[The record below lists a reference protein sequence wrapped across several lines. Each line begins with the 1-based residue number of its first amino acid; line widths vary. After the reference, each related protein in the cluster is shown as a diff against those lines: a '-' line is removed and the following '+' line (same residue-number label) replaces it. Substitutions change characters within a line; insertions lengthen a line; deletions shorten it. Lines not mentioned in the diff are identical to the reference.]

1 MRWIKRKW
9 STWMMVIDL
18 RNDLRLHKECG
29 FRAVLS
35 MKNARDFYCSDPC
48 CTVKHK
54 VY

>member
-1 MRWIKRKW
+1 MQWVRQQWIRWTLLR
-9 STWMMVIDL
+9 DL

-48 CTVKHK
+48 CNTKHK

>member
-29 FRAVLS
+29 FRIAFPI
-35 MKNARDFYCSDPC
+35 KHTKDFYCSDPC